1 MSSLSTLKG
10 IVKNWWLFLIIGIA
24 LAGLGIL
31 VFRHPLAS
39 YIGLSIFFIITLFTT
54 GISQIVYAISN
65 RANLNSW
72 GWHLAGGI
80 FETIIGIFLMVHPGM
95 SMALLPLV
103 VGFWLMFRG
112 VALIGLSIDIKAFG
126 FKPWGWLLASGILTV
141 VLAFFITV
149 DPIVGPL
156 SIVAF
161 TGLSAL
167 VAGGANIYFAIQLN
181 KIKREATFL
190 LPT

>member
-39 YIGLSIFFIITLFTT
+39 YIGLSIFFIIALFTT
-54 GISQIVYAISN
+54 GISQIAYAISN

-112 VALIGLSIDIKAFG
+112 VALIGLSIDLKAFG

-149 DPIVGPL
+149 DPIIGPL

-181 KIKREATFL
+181 KIRREATLL

>member
-1 MSSLSTLKG
+1 
-10 IVKNWWLFLIIGIA
+10 
-24 LAGLGIL
+24 
-31 VFRHPLAS
+31 
-39 YIGLSIFFIITLFTT
+39 
-54 GISQIVYAISN
+54 
-65 RANLNSW
+65 
-72 GWHLAGGI
+72 
-80 FETIIGIFLMVHPGM
+80 MVHPGM

-112 VALIGLSIDIKAFG
+112 VALIGLSIDLKAFG

-149 DPIVGPL
+149 DPIIGPL

-181 KIKREATFL
+181 KIRREATLL

>member
-39 YIGLSIFFIITLFTT
+39 YIGLSIFFIIALFTT
-54 GISQIVYAISN
+54 GISQIAYAISN

-112 VALIGLSIDIKAFG
+112 VALIGLSIDLKAFG

-149 DPIVGPL
+149 DPIIGPL

-181 KIKREATFL
+181 KIKREATLL